1 MMKKDI
7 ATRAFG
13 IVLATPLAIGS
24 AVVVYRLWHGEH
36 IALIFLIFIG
46 SWIAFFLAVTWII
59 QRPDELKRKLPI
71 SGTEHRRKNKQFYD
85 WLRSQGRH

>member
-1 MMKKDI
+1 MMKKDT

-24 AVVVYRLWHGEH
+24 AFVVYRLWHGEH
-36 IALIFLIFIG
+36 IALIFLVSIG
-46 SWIAFFLAVTWII
+46 FWIAFFLATTWMIH
-59 QRPDELKRKLPI
+59 RPDELKQKLPI
-71 SGTEHRRKNKQFYD
+71 SGAEHRRKNKQFYD